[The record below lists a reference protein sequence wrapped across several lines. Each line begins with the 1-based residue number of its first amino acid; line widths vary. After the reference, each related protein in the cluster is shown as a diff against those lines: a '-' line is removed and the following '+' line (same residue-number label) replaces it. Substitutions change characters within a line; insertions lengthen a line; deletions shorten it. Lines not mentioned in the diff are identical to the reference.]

1 MRFAMKSPIF
11 RRMVSIPLLISENAT
26 IRADGKGLNIAIVD
40 TAHIMMAGLTVPA
53 SAMSMYEEPETF
65 TVDLKKLADIAR
77 LADKDE
83 DIFVEVKDGRIT
95 LMFGPITRTCALV
108 EKEAAPPKIPNIDY
122 PCQFTID

>member
-1 MRFAMKSPIF
+1 MKFAMNSQTF

-26 IRADGKGLNIAIVD
+26 IRADENGLDITLID
-40 TAHIMMAGLTVPA
+40 TAHITMAGLTIPK
-53 SAMSMYEEPETF
+53 SAMSQYDEPETF

-108 EKEAAPPKIPNIDY
+108 EKEAAPPRIPNIDY